1 MVVTAYRK
9 RWDGS
14 FERGVLG
21 LDGKVSRSVLTPEVQ
36 RMGSLL
42 AQLLVFG
49 GAPLQGTAH
58 LGGLRSRPSSSRP
71 DLPRAAAGGRR
82 SPGLGC

>member
-1 MVVTAYRK
+1 MVTAYRK

-36 RMGSLL
+36 RGGVATRL
-42 AQLLVFG
+42 AASFRG
-49 GAPLQGTAH
+49 RAPTGN
-58 LGGLRSRPSSSRP
+58 RPSRGP
-71 DLPRAAAGGRR
+71 QVPAL
-82 SPGLGC
+82 